1 MPKVALNLGV
11 LSEDKAEG
19 FLKAS
24 GYKILRRNYRTK
36 LGEVDI
42 IAKDKDV
49 FCFVEVKGRSND
61 KYGQGFEAVSLRKQ
75 AQISKV
81 ALNFLKEN
89 RLLDKSARFDV
100 VSFDCSAPEQKITLI
115 KNAFEL
121 DKRFTY

>member
-1 MPKVALNLGV
+1 VSKDSLSLGI

-24 GYKILRRNYRTK
+24 GYRILRRNYRTK

-49 FCFVEVKGRSND
+49 FCFVEVKSRSND
-61 KYGQGFEAVSLRKQ
+61 KYGRGFEAISLKKQ
-75 AQISKV
+75 AQISKA

-89 RLLDKSARFDV
+89 KLLDKSARFDV
-100 VSFDCSAPEQKITLI
+100 VSFDCSSSEQKITLI